1 MNPPS
6 SGGAATPRL
15 VRRPMQPGVSAPAS
29 RAGWIGAAS
38 ATAAIAAYVVAC
50 LVAGV
55 SVDVRERDSAILI
68 FGALALA
75 AAALVGWRRAIG
87 RADAAARALE
97 EERTRQAQAEREL
110 RDVAPGPRPRARP
123 RTDRFRN
130 DLSREEARAEG
141 LERLHTAERRWH
153 ATLRDRVEGM
163 HRQEGG
169 EGDLDRVREVLL
181 GTSLEL
187 SGATKGML
195 ITRRPGDVG
204 GHMDVVA
211 AQGVQPAAGE
221 AQAERFAADPI
232 PAETVIR
239 EKGDLGDTVIVPIH
253 QRDRFHGVLIAAG
266 RRGGFAEHDDA
277 VLVAVGEHI
286 GAILQTER
294 VNAELRGVL
303 RRRPAHA
310 RGGDRR
316 EGSDAA
322 RALGEVA
329 RFAGAMGR
337 RLDIEPDEQR
347 LLSLASLLHD
357 VGTVGV
363 SERVLLKPGPLNAQ
377 EREVVEEHPRI
388 GAQVVSQVPALRPL
402 APAILHHH
410 ERYDGP
416 ATQRARRRRHPR
428 PRAPHR
434 GRRRVQRDDARP
446 SPPIGAG
453 RRQGLRGARARRGH
467 RSSIRRWSACSW
479 TRSATIRGSSKPRG
493 ARPRSST
500 RSRSSV
506 PAWARSPTTSRC
518 SPAIVPSATPSTGP
532 RARPR

>member
-1 MNPPS
+1 
-6 SGGAATPRL
+6 
-15 VRRPMQPGVSAPAS
+15 MQPGVSAPAS

-75 AAALVGWRRAIG
+75 AVALVGWRRAMG
-87 RADAAARALE
+87 RADAAVRALE

-110 RDVAPGPRPRARP
+110 RDVARARDLALV
-123 RTDRFRN
+123 RERDRFRN

-211 AQGVQPAAGE
+211 AQGVEPAAGE

-232 PAETVIR
+232 PAGTVIR
-239 EKGDLGDTVIVPIH
+239 EKGDLGDTVVIPIH

-266 RRGGFAEHDDA
+266 QAG
-277 VLVAVGEHI
+277 
-286 GAILQTER
+286 R
-294 VNAELRGVL
+294 VR
-303 RRRPAHA
+303 
-310 RGGDRR
+310 
-316 EGSDAA
+316 
-322 RALGEVA
+322 
-329 RFAGAMGR
+329 
-337 RLDIEPDEQR
+337 
-347 LLSLASLLHD
+347 
-357 VGTVGV
+357 
-363 SERVLLKPGPLNAQ
+363 
-377 EREVVEEHPRI
+377 
-388 GAQVVSQVPALRPL
+388 
-402 APAILHHH
+402 
-410 ERYDGP
+410 
-416 ATQRARRRRHPR
+416 RARRRGP
-428 PRAPHR
+428 
-434 GRRRVQRDDARP
+434 RRRSASTSAR
-446 SPPIGAG
+446 SC
-453 RRQGLRGARARRGH
+453 R
-467 RSSIRRWSACSW
+467 
-479 TRSATIRGSSKPRG
+479 RSA
-493 ARPRSST
+493 
-500 RSRSSV
+500 
-506 PAWARSPTTSRC
+506 
-518 SPAIVPSATPSTGP
+518 
-532 RARPR
+532 